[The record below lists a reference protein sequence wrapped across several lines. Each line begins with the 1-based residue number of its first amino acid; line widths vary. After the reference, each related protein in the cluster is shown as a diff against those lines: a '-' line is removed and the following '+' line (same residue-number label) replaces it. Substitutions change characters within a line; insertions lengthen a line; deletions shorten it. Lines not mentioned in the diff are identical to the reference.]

1 MSDRVSMRSAWGS
14 RLGSR
19 RLLNLAMALLG
30 GVMLAPPAFAYR
42 PFDGTNGEVSDPGEF
57 ELEVGSA
64 YLTTGARY
72 MVAPA
77 TVLNFGVAPGLE
89 LVADFKNF
97 VGLQRVAGKPRLQLL
112 ETDIFLKR
120 VLRRGALQG
129 EPGVSI
135 ALEAGPLLPEING
148 VNAFG
153 AQASLITS
161 YRWDALSL
169 HLNTAAVDPRAPRGR
184 LPRLDRGR
192 SARLGGAA
200 GRRGLHRTRSWLQ
213 RDILGAGWRHLA
225 GPRPPGDRRGR
236 PPLRAGRQRHHRST
250 LWDDSGSRSLRC
262 RS

>member
-1 MSDRVSMRSAWGS
+1 
-14 RLGSR
+14 
-19 RLLNLAMALLG
+19 
-30 GVMLAPPAFAYR
+30 MLASPAFAYR

-57 ELEVGSA
+57 ELEIGPA
-64 YLTTGARY
+64 YLASGARY

-77 TVLNFGVAPGLE
+77 TVLNFGVAPGME

-112 ETDIFLKR
+112 DTDIFLKR
-120 VLRRGALQG
+120 VLRRGVLQG

-169 HLNTAAVDPRAPRGR
+169 HLNTTAAFTREHHAEGFLGLIAEGPHDWAVRPVAEVYTEREAGYNATYSALAGAIWQVRDR
-184 LPRLDRGR
+184 LAIDGGVRHSVQADNGTTEV
-192 SARLGGAA
+192 RLGLTLGV
-200 GRRGLHRTRSWLQ
+200 GL
-213 RDILGAGWRHLA
+213 
-225 GPRPPGDRRGR
+225 
-236 PPLRAGRQRHHRST
+236 
-250 LWDDSGSRSLRC
+250 
-262 RS
+262 

>member
-169 HLNTAAVDPRAPRGR
+169 HLNTAAALTREHHAEGFLGLIVEGPHDWAVRPVAEVYTEREAGYNATYSALVGAIWQVRDR
-184 LPRLDRGR
+184 LAIDAGVRHSVQTDNGTTEVRFGMT
-192 SARLGGAA
+192 LGV
-200 GRRGLHRTRSWLQ
+200 GL
-213 RDILGAGWRHLA
+213 
-225 GPRPPGDRRGR
+225 
-236 PPLRAGRQRHHRST
+236 
-250 LWDDSGSRSLRC
+250 
-262 RS
+262 